1 MEIKERISDAYNSTL
16 SLFNSITLL
25 KERVI
30 AEKNTQQTLYQETEN
45 DIRKL
50 VEQV

>member
-1 MEIKERISDAYNSTL
+1 LDAYNSKL

-30 AEKNTQQTLYQETEN
+30 AEKNTQQTLHQETES
-45 DIRKL
+45 DFRKL
-50 VEQV
+50 IEQV